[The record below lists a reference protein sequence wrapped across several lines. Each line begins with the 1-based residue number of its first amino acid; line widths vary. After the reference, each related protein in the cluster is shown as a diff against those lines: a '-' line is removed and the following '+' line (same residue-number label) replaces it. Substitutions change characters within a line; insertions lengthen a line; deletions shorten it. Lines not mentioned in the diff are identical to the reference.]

1 MFREKIRSVFN
12 ENKDQFCLEKK
23 KDLKI
28 QINFE
33 IS

>member
-23 KDLKI
+23 KKDLKI

-33 IS
+33 F